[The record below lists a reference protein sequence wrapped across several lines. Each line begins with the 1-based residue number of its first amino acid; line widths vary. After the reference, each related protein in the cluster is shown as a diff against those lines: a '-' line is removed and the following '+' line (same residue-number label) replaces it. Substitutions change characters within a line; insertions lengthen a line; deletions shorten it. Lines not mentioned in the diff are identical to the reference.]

1 MEINKQEKVID
12 PIYAENTQMCN
23 VYKQITLDLKNS
35 CIPFELIE
43 DHWKEYQLFLEKIAD
58 YLADASFWSE
68 NEFGV
73 EFFDVSPVKTQK
85 TIASFQ
91 VIHNQK
97 RNGRCFAYLDECLHS
112 KCL

>member
-1 MEINKQEKVID
+1 MQRTRKCVIY
-12 PIYAENTQMCN
+12 I
-23 VYKQITLDLKNS
+23 YKQIDLKNS

-58 YLADASFWSE
+58 YSVDASLWCE

-73 EFFDVSPVKTQK
+73 EFVDVSAVKDL
-85 TIASFQ
+85 FQ
-91 VIHNQK
+91 AIHNQK
-97 RNGRCFAYLDECLHS
+97 RSGRCFICLDECLHS